1 MIYAADGNRLTL
13 RRGTEFVVI
22 EPWGKDSLRV
32 RATRR
37 AGLTGRDWAL
47 MEPVPELSAEI
58 EIARNTS
65 ARPKSPASE
74 TGVSSARRTRRAG

>member
-1 MIYAADGNRLTL
+1 MIYAADGNKLTL

-37 AGLTGRDWAL
+37 AGLTGR
-47 MEPVPELSAEI
+47 
-58 EIARNTS
+58 N
-65 ARPKSPASE
+65 
-74 TGVSSARRTRRAG
+74 